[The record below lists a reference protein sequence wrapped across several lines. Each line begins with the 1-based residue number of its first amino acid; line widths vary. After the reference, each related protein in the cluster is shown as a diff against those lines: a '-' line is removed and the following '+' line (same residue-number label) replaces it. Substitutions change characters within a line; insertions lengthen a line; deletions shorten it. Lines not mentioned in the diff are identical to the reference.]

1 MLSLKVA
8 HIEDATPRIKR
19 IELVSADGGT
29 LPAFTAGAHIDLE
42 LGNGEARSY
51 SLLNDPSETNRYV
64 IAVLREANGRGGSA
78 WIHDSLREGD
88 PLGSPAPINHFRL
101 SEDGENHILI
111 AGGIGITPIA
121 SMAARLK
128 ALGKNYELHYCA
140 RSAEEAAFVN
150 ELQSVHGDKL
160 KLTLDGGDPSR
171 GLDVTALLAKRPS
184 AGHAYVCGPAGLIR
198 AVREAGREWPKG
210 TVHYELFKGS
220 EEDIAL
226 RKSDQPFDVVLNKSG
241 RTLHVP
247 ADLSLLDVLKAEGFK
262 IKTLCKEGVCGTCI
276 VGLISGKADHRDDV
290 LSDDEREESMQVCV
304 SRAMPG
310 ETLVLDL

>member
-1 MLSLKVA
+1 MLSLKAA
-8 HIEDATPRIKR
+8 HIENAAARIKR
-19 IELVSADGGT
+19 IELVAADGGA

-51 SLLNDPSETNRYV
+51 SLLNDPAETNRYV
-64 IAVLREANGRGGSA
+64 IAVLREAEGRGGSA
-78 WIHDSLREGD
+78 WIHDHLREGD
-88 PLGSPAPINHFRL
+88 VLSSPAPVNHFKL
-101 SEDGENHILI
+101 SEEGETHILI

-128 ALGKNYELHYCA
+128 TLGRNYELHYCA
-140 RSAEEAAFVN
+140 RSAEEAAFVS
-150 ELQSVHGDKL
+150 ELQAAHGERL
-160 KLTLDGGDPSR
+160 KLIFDGGDPAR
-171 GLDVTALLAKRPS
+171 GLDVAALMGKRPS

-198 AVREAGREWPKG
+198 AVREAGRDWPKG

-220 EEDIAL
+220 EEDVAL
-226 RKSDQPFDVVLNKSG
+226 RKNDQPFDVVLNKSG

-247 ADLSLLDVLKAEGFK
+247 ADRSILDVLKAEGFK
-262 IKTLCKEGVCGTCI
+262 IKTLCKEGVCGTCL

-290 LSDDEREESMQVCV
+290 LSDEEREDSLQVCV

-310 ETLVLDL
+310 ETLTLDL